1 MIIDQASPFG
11 SLWVK
16 ANHSSSKR
24 TWQADMLS
32 RFHVRQWKLKKLEK
46 WWDKPRHFSTH
57 WIPQSIT
64 VDLVA
69 SLTMQ
74 IRGRYNE
81 CYQTKRMPLS
91 PPLYIIH
98 KANTGSLKYTQSNL
112 HPENSRCVAY
122 KVYSSNF
129 SPNST
134 TQPFRILCRI
144 AKIGQN
150 GSIWTLQNIH

>member
-1 MIIDQASPFG
+1 MIIDQVSPFG

-16 ANHSSSKR
+16 ASHSSSKR

-32 RFHVRQWKLKKLEK
+32 RFHVRQWKLKKLQK
-46 WWDKPRHFSTH
+46 WRDNVCF
-57 WIPQSIT
+57 
-64 VDLVA
+64 DLVA

-98 KANTGSLKYTQSNL
+98 KANTGSLKYSKSNL

-134 TQPFRILCRI
+134 SQPFRILCRI
-144 AKIGQN
+144 AKIGQK